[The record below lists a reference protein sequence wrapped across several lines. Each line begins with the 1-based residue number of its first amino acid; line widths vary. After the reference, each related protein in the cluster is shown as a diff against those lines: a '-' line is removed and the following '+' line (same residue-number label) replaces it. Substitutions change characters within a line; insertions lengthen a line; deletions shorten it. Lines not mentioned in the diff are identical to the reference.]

1 MIAVGGSLLF
11 ALILLAG
18 MSLRDVSLGRLSA
31 IFAAPLT
38 LTNYV
43 EVLGDPD
50 TWRSFLVSAIYV
62 VGSTLLP
69 FIGGLM
75 IALLLNQRMPGQRL
89 LRTLALVPWAV
100 PSVTAT
106 VAFVWMMQPTYGVWN
121 YLLRSVGL
129 IDTDV
134 NWFGDPNLALL
145 AVIIPTSW
153 KAIPFFTL
161 MLLAGLQSLSQEQYE
176 AAAVDGAGRLAR
188 FRWITL
194 PGLAPFIL
202 VSLLFSAMHSFRE
215 FDFIY
220 ASTQGGPDGATETA
234 AVRIYNQAFESFD
247 LGNAATLGIVT
258 FALVAVLVAL
268 LFRRLNK
275 GSLEGF
281 L

>member
-1 MIAVGGSLLF
+1 MIAVGGSLVF
-11 ALILLAG
+11 ALVLLVG

-43 EVLGDPD
+43 EVLGDPA
-50 TWRSFLVSAIYV
+50 TWRSFLVSLIYT

-161 MLLAGLQSLSQEQYE
+161 MLLAGLQSLSREQYE
-176 AAAVDGAGRLAR
+176 AAEVDGAGRLAR

-202 VSLLFSAMHSFRE
+202 VALLFSAMHSFRE

-258 FALVAVLVAL
+258 FVLVAVLVAL